1 MQAVSKPFSQWTRLP
16 TRRRVQEHGLHLT
29 NIVWLDQLALSN
41 VGLAGQFDLSFALF
55 GHLNIRR
62 AHVFAS
68 QCPGRLAMA
77 DKKHSR

>member
-1 MQAVSKPFSQWTRLP
+1 MQAASQPFSQWNRLP

-29 NIVWLDQLALSN
+29 NFVWLNQFALSN
-41 VGLAGQFDLSFALF
+41 VGLAGQFNLSFALF
-55 GHLNIRR
+55 GQWNIRR